1 MQSSA
6 RRWWSQI
13 VGHPWYAGSI
23 VVLIIV
29 AIVVGR
35 FMLGA
40 KTPETTTG
48 SDTPHVR
55 VATVGELSQ
64 QTGPLAV
71 VGTVTSVD
79 QATILAQSA
88 GEVTS
93 LRRAIGDRV
102 AAGEVIG
109 SFENSSQRAA
119 VTQAEGAY
127 ESAQVALAKAQ
138 GTTAANSSLTSS
150 QAQTSAQNSA
160 TALATALSSTYAALD
175 DAVHTKADTLF
186 VNPRS
191 TNPTL
196 VGVLIPNSRL
206 VNTILD
212 ERISLEATL
221 SKASSAANNTSDLGA
236 STQTLLQSAKTTQ
249 NFLNNLITALNAA
262 IPDATYTATVIA
274 GYQAS
279 LGQART
285 EVNSAISAL
294 TAAKNAYDAAVSGAQ
309 SASNTAGTG
318 TQNDIAA
325 AQAALKSALGSLN
338 AAKAALEKTIIRS
351 PISGTIVSLPITRGD
366 YVSSF
371 AQVAVVSNPGALYVE
386 VQVTQ
391 DEART
396 LAVGNKATINGSTPG
411 VITFIAPALDPTTG
425 KIQVKV
431 GLTGN
436 TGALT
441 GGQAVT
447 LSLSRAIAAPTQNTV
462 KQITIPI
469 VAAKILPSGPVVFTL
484 STSSTLVAQPVTL
497 GAILG
502 DQVVVTSTL
511 PLDLPIVS
519 DARGLSAGQT
529 VMTAVASTTAQ

>member
-1 MQSSA
+1 
-6 RRWWSQI
+6 

-262 IPDATYTATVIA
+262 R
-274 GYQAS
+274 
-279 LGQART
+279 L
-285 EVNSAISAL
+285 
-294 TAAKNAYDAAVSGAQ
+294 
-309 SASNTAGTG
+309 
-318 TQNDIAA
+318 
-325 AQAALKSALGSLN
+325 
-338 AAKAALEKTIIRS
+338 
-351 PISGTIVSLPITRGD
+351 
-366 YVSSF
+366 
-371 AQVAVVSNPGALYVE
+371 
-386 VQVTQ
+386 
-391 DEART
+391 
-396 LAVGNKATINGSTPG
+396 
-411 VITFIAPALDPTTG
+411 
-425 KIQVKV
+425 
-431 GLTGN
+431 
-436 TGALT
+436 
-441 GGQAVT
+441 
-447 LSLSRAIAAPTQNTV
+447 
-462 KQITIPI
+462 
-469 VAAKILPSGPVVFTL
+469 
-484 STSSTLVAQPVTL
+484 
-497 GAILG
+497 
-502 DQVVVTSTL
+502 
-511 PLDLPIVS
+511 
-519 DARGLSAGQT
+519 
-529 VMTAVASTTAQ
+529 